1 MITAILLAAGQSK
14 RIPKENKLLKNFR
27 GKILIN
33 HILKQLIKSKV
44 RRIVIVLGHEY
55 SLVRKS
61 IMKNKKI
68 QFTLNKNYKSGI
80 ASSIKTGIKKINKF
94 SKGFLIVQSDM
105 PFIKK
110 THINKIYDSIDK
122 KDNPVHLLKFKNK
135 IGNPIGFNSSV
146 ISKFKK
152 IKGDV
157 GAKFMVKRLKKDA
170 AIIKV
175 KSQKIFKDLDKLTD
189 FWEKFKIY
197 SKC

>member
-14 RIPKENKLLKNFR
+14 RIPKENKLLKRFK

-33 HILKQLIKSKV
+33 HILNQLIKSKV
-44 RRIVIVLGHEY
+44 KKIIIVLGHEH
-55 SLVRKS
+55 SLVKKA
-61 IMKNKKI
+61 IIKNKKI

-80 ASSIKTGIKKINKF
+80 ASSIKTGIKKVNKV

-110 THINKIYDSIDK
+110 THINKIYKSIDK

-175 KSQKIFKDLDKLTD
+175 NSKKIFKDLDRLTD
-189 FWEKFKIY
+189 F
-197 SKC
+197 

>member
-33 HILKQLIKSKV
+33 HILNQLIKSKV
-44 RRIVIVLGHEY
+44 RRIVIVLGHEH
-55 SLVRKS
+55 SLVKKA
-61 IMKNKKI
+61 IIKNKKI

-105 PFIKK
+105 PFIKS
-110 THINKIYDSIDK
+110 THINKIYNSIK
-122 KDNPVHLLKFKNK
+122 KNNKLVHVLNYKTQ
-135 IGNPIGFNSSV
+135 IGNPIGFN
-146 ISKFKK
+146 ISLSKKFNK

-157 GAKFMVKRLKKDA
+157 GARYLVKRLKKDTNF
-170 AIIKV
+170 IKV
-175 KSQKIFKDLDKLTD
+175 NNPKLFKDFDRLDD
-189 FWEKFKIY
+189 FSF
-197 SKC
+197 